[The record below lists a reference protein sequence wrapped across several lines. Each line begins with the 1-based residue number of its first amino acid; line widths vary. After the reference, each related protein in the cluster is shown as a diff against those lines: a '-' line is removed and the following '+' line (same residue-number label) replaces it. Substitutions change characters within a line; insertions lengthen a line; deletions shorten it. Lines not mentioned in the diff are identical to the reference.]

1 MELTNYSIEDLKL
14 FSLAIANYREA
25 VKSADE
31 FLRTTSSK
39 EIMALLHFEND
50 IEQAI
55 KDIQF
60 EQERKDN
67 LPIEP

>member
-1 MELTNYSIEDLKL
+1 MQLTDYSIEDLKVIL
-14 FSLAIANYREA
+14 IAINETKKR
-25 VKSADE
+25 VISSGLSAP
-31 FLRTTSSK
+31 SHYN
-39 EIMALLHFEND
+39 ALLHFEVD

-67 LPIEP
+67 LPREP

>member
-1 MELTNYSIEDLKL
+1 MELTNYSIEDLKYL
-14 FSLAIANYREA
+14 LEA
-25 VKSADE
+25 VLDTKRKTANPYKESAMLQ
-31 FLRTTSSK
+31 F
-39 EIMALLHFEND
+39 EID

>member
-1 MELTNYSIEDLKL
+1 MELTDYSIEDLEL
-14 FSLAIANYREA
+14 LRDA
-25 VKSADE
+25 VVNHKRDSISAVRYNAM
-31 FLRTTSSK
+31 LQ
-39 EIMALLHFEND
+39 FEVD

>member
-1 MELTNYSIEDLKL
+1 MELTNYSIEDLKYL
-14 FSLAIANYREA
+14 LEA
-25 VKSADE
+25 VLYTKRKTANPYKESAM
-31 FLRTTSSK
+31 LQ
-39 EIMALLHFEND
+39 FEVD